1 MRYHKLHICNSS
13 LNVQI
18 PLWVM
23 NNFFFFL
30 QWTLSPQTQL
40 WEKVWK
46 IPRMQNLQVFDYLNF
61 QIAFKWIHD
70 WYIKHLCRF
79 KRHYGNIFLLK
90 YRKHKHAE
98 ITCLLRTTFRC
109 IFFSLSVHVSIFY
122 FDLTYKPWNVLLH
135 HTLTK
140 RRALYT
146 KR

>member
-23 NNFFFFL
+23 NNFFL

-109 IFFSLSVHVSIFY
+109 IFFFIVGARVDILFW
-122 FDLTYKPWNVLLH
+122 FNLQTM
-135 HTLTK
+135 K
-140 RRALYT
+140 RIITPHAH
-146 KR
+146 